1 MRKPMSTDMA
11 KIYNSHNSIPR
22 EMVTLLN
29 GCFSTLPACEIFHY
43 FIPREMVTLLSGR
56 LFPCPRVKNFIIF
69 IPKPVSKCPKM
80 LYTIKL

>member
-11 KIYNSHNSIPR
+11 KIYNSHN
-22 EMVTLLN
+22 
-29 GCFSTLPACEIFHY
+29 

-56 LFPCPRVKNFIIF
+56 FSSCPRVKNFIIF
-69 IPKPVSKCPKM
+69 IPNPVSKCPKM